1 MHEQNLCFQELLED
15 PQSIEDPLVEGVN
28 FLVKYLGKCAV
39 ENDSAEEETAEAIKN
54 IIKMVRTGWYLPI
67 LMKYFQAKKE
77 NSKLT
82 RVSLTISEK
91 GLKIMDI
98 ASNEIQMDISIYK

>member
-1 MHEQNLCFQELLED
+1 MTL
-15 PQSIEDPLVEGVN
+15 
-28 FLVKYLGKCAV
+28 LVKYLGKCAV
-39 ENDSAEEETAEAIKN
+39 EYDSAEEETAEAIKN
-54 IIKMVRTGWYLPI
+54 IIKTVRIAWYLPM

-91 GLKIMDI
+91 GLKMMDI